1 MADTSAIPHTIGN
14 YILKRQI
21 GKGSFAT
28 VWRAEH
34 RLAKTFVAI
43 KIVDNSSLQTED
55 AKTRFVREINLIKQ
69 MDHPFISKLFE
80 VIDTPQYTY
89 LIMEYAEN
97 GSILTYVNSH
107 GRLPEKQARRY
118 FSQLLSALEYLHNEK
133 KVAHRDLKAE
143 NVLLDRNLN
152 IRLIDFGLS
161 NSFSEE
167 SPELSTACGS
177 PAYASPEMVRGQP
190 YTKMADIWSSG
201 VLLYAMV
208 TGQLPFDDDN
218 MQHLLQKIAFTEP
231 QYPSFLSPQL
241 VDLLK
246 KVMTKSPDQRASIAK
261 IKTHPWFSQ
270 SEYSQF
276 LKLQFSTDD
285 QWLVSGVDKDIVDKI
300 ASYGVD
306 VRQLTQNLL
315 CGNYNEITAIYL
327 ILRRDKITDN
337 IKDMMQSL
345 NSPNANSNQ
354 SGLVGGSVTN
364 SPSLSNHAN
373 HGVPQIN
380 VPIPSGQNTSQNQI
394 PKASNPASSRQTSS
408 RPIPVPSMTR
418 NRQGSQHSLNIPTPS
433 TSRISRSRKNSN
445 EDAGHLQNSEKVPS
459 KGAEGMRVPSRP
471 PTPQKGMVKRGR
483 VNSLIV
489 K

>member
-1 MADTSAIPHTIGN
+1 MCAETSVPHTVGN

-43 KIVDNSSLQTED
+43 KVVDNSSISSED
-55 AKTRFVREINLIKQ
+55 AKVRFVREVNLIKQ

-80 VIDTPQYTY
+80 VIDTPQNTY
-89 LIMEYAEN
+89 LVMEYAEN

-107 GRLPEKQARRY
+107 GRLSEKQARRY

-161 NSFSEE
+161 NSFSEDD
-167 SPELSTACGS
+167 PELKTACGS

-190 YTKMADIWSSG
+190 YTKMADIWSAG

-231 QYPSFLSPQL
+231 QYPPFLSPQL

-246 KVMTKSPDQRASIAK
+246 KIMTKSPDQRATIAK
-261 IKTHPWFSQ
+261 IKSHPWFSQ

-276 LKLQFSTDD
+276 LKLHFSTDD
-285 QWLVSGVDKDIVDKI
+285 QWLVNGVDRDIVDTI
-300 ASYGVD
+300 QSFGID
-306 VRQLTQNLL
+306 VKALTNSLL
-315 CGNYNEITAIYL
+315 CGEYNELTAIYL
-327 ILRRDKITDN
+327 ILRREKITDK
-337 IKDMMQSL
+337 IKEMMQSL
-345 NSPNANSNQ
+345 NSTQNNNVNDEKESMPEMPGAHHLPLPKNS
-354 SGLVGGSVTN
+354 SK
-364 SPSLSNHAN
+364 
-373 HGVPQIN
+373 QI
-380 VPIPSGQNTSQNQI
+380 T
-394 PKASNPASSRQTSS
+394 S
-408 RPIPVPSMTR
+408 RPIPIPSMTR
-418 NRQGSQHSLNIPTPS
+418 QRQGSQHNIAIPTPS
-433 TSRISRSRKNSN
+433 KAVKARRPDEIAQSPSDKIPLPSRAADGPQR
-445 EDAGHLQNSEKVPS
+445 APL
-459 KGAEGMRVPSRP
+459 RP
-471 PTPQKGMVKRGR
+471 PTPQKGVIKRGR